1 MTESSAKTSTGT
13 SWSHPKF
20 VAYSFITWLI
30 FYLIGLPD
38 YYQSW
43 PFPAKVVL
51 VVAVTLLYFP
61 VTIYSLRHFWSDGR
75 HVSNSLTFAFYL
87 TLPLFIYD
95 YVLLGWYFELG
106 IMFVVPYWYL
116 TFFYFSFWLQF
127 PLIGYL
133 LERKDDKS
141 RV

>member
-1 MTESSAKTSTGT
+1 M
-13 SWSHPKF
+13 
-20 VAYSFITWLI
+20 V
-30 FYLIGLPD
+30 
-38 YYQSW
+38 
-43 PFPAKVVL
+43 
-51 VVAVTLLYFP
+51 
-61 VTIYSLRHFWSDGR
+61 GR
-75 HVSNSLTFAFYL
+75 EAREQLTHVRVYL

-141 RV
+141 RI